1 MKIKVYIF
9 SSISTFCKDFDCAII
24 PCITFGRKDIIY
36 GEACYHIRAFWL
48 CWGVDLLLIKKRND
62 QSRQGTDN

>member
-1 MKIKVYIF
+1 MKIKVNIF
-9 SSISTFCKDFDCAII
+9 SSISTFCEDFDCAII

-48 CWGVDLLLIKKRND
+48 CWGVDLLVIKKLND
-62 QSRQGTDN
+62 NGQR

>member
-1 MKIKVYIF
+1 MKIKVYTF
-9 SSISTFCKDFDCAII
+9 RSISTFCKDFDCAII

-48 CWGVDLLLIKKRND
+48 CLGVDLLVIKKLNENG
-62 QSRQGTDN
+62 QLETNN